1 MASVIPLRLQSDR
14 FFRRRNLLLESGISA
29 WHETCCRIAQALQEC
44 HPLNEN
50 AKSVTRISNQLE
62 SRHAGARIFRSWI
75 HLLYKQTAKLYQRYL
90 VRRKCVFFHRGQ
102 LQHLG
107 GRGFPLCR
115 HFLHGGE
122 IQIRKACGADR
133 CYSHLAQKI
142 SRTRTPGFQLSRAFS
157 ARRLFCSLS

>member
-14 FFRRRNLLLESGISA
+14 FFRRRNLLLESGIST

-50 AKSVTRISNQLE
+50 AKSATRISNPLE
-62 SRHAGARIFRSWI
+62 SRHPGARIFRSWI
-75 HLLYKQTAKLYQRYL
+75 HLLYKQTARLYQRYL
-90 VRRKCVFFHRGQ
+90 LRRKCVFFHRGQ

-107 GRGFPLCR
+107 GCDFPPCR

-122 IQIRKACGADR
+122 IQIRKARGTNRRHPD
-133 CYSHLAQKI
+133 LAQKI
-142 SRTRTPGFQLSRAFS
+142 SRAKALEILT
-157 ARRLFCSLS
+157 